1 MPGDGLGSLRVH
13 PTEYKPMAG
22 WQITTQATQRFH
34 TILENSSD
42 THTHKTQL
50 HHHRLSHLTQHT
62 PKKKRHILSVF
73 LLSILALPPHHV
85 RRYPISSIIRRSPKR
100 PSSCQ
105 RCCTS
110 RLSRSIAPTHGAN
123 ILQRCTPL
131 ISKRFNS
138 GKVSGPVIGYACPP
152 SAIQDSTSS
161 QSVLTWERLTPVSRE
176 LFLCGCCLAVA

>member
-50 HHHRLSHLTQHT
+50 HHHRFSHLTQ
-62 PKKKRHILSVF
+62 KKDTSSLSF
-73 LLSILALPPHHV
+73 FFPSLLSPPHHV
-85 RRYPISSIIRRSPKR
+85 RRYPISSIIRRSAKR

-105 RCCTS
+105 CCCTS
-110 RLSRSIAPTHGAN
+110 RLSRPIAPTHGAN

-176 LFLCGCCLAVA
+176 LFLCGCCLAVD

>member
-110 RLSRSIAPTHGAN
+110 RLSRPIAPTHGAN

-138 GKVSGPVIGYACPP
+138 GKVSGPVIGYARPP
-152 SAIQDSTSS
+152 SAIQEPTS
-161 QSVLTWERLTPVSRE
+161 
-176 LFLCGCCLAVA
+176 